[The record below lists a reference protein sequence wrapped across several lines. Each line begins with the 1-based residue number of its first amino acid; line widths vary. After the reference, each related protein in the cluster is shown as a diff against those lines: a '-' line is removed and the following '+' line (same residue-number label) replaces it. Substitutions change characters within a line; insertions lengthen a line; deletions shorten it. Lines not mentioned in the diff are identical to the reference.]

1 MERRNAFTRLR
12 GVLVLGAVLTAC
24 GPVPDT
30 EALEDEVAQDEATPV
45 EDSSDQDVAAMSK
58 APSPSADPMPLA
70 TSEPAVAYGWGRF
83 LVVWEDVREGGVYG
97 TLVRKNGTLVKPAGF
112 RVNIGTGPG
121 GTPSIA
127 YDGEQFIVLWKTQD
141 AIDGVRVRT
150 DGTVVGPVFN
160 VITSGRVAGP
170 VGIACSSKLC
180 LVTFTVNSDTGSEI
194 NARRVTTDGV
204 VLPELVHGIAPDA
217 RLMDESTVA
226 WNGRDFF
233 IAWTDSRGG
242 ELTPDIYGARVKP
255 DGTVVDPGGIPIAVA
270 PGAQRTPD
278 VVWTGRRFF
287 VVWSDGRCG
296 DRDIYGARVR
306 SNGRLDDPEG
316 IPIATGTG
324 DQLFPAVA
332 HNKSKSLVVWQSDF
346 SGRSRVRGARVHDD
360 GTVMAP
366 GVFAISS
373 SDYDREALP
382 DVAYGGGLFLTA
394 YSGSSEDP
402 SEPTYILS
410 ARVDPQGRVLDVNT
424 LTRAATP
431 PPAVP
436 GTQ

>member
-1 MERRNAFTRLR
+1 MERRNAFTKLR
-12 GVLVLGAVLTAC
+12 GVLVLGALLTAC

-30 EALEDEVAQDEATPV
+30 EAPV
-45 EDSSDQDVAAMSK
+45 EDSTGQDVTAMSRTP
-58 APSPSADPMPLA
+58 APQVDPMPLA

-97 TLVRKNGTLVKPAGF
+97 TLVRKNGTLVSPAGF
-112 RVNIGTGPG
+112 RINIGTGPG

-127 YDGEQFIVLWKTQD
+127 YDGDQFMVLWKTED
-141 AIDGVRVRT
+141 SIRGVRVKT

-170 VGIACSSKLC
+170 VGIACSSRIC

-204 VLPELVHGIAPDA
+204 VLPELVHGIAPGA
-217 RLMDESTVA
+217 RLMVEATVA
-226 WNGRDFF
+226 WNGTDFF
-233 IAWTDSRGG
+233 IAWSDSRGG

-255 DGTVVDPGGIPIAVA
+255 DGTLVDPGGLPIAVA
-270 PGAQRTPD
+270 PGAQRSPD
-278 VVWTGRRFF
+278 VVWTGRRFL
-287 VVWSDGRCG
+287 VVWSDGRG
-296 DRDIYGARVR
+296 ADRDIYGARVR
-306 SNGRLDDPEG
+306 SNGRLDDPQG

-332 HNKSKSLVVWQSDF
+332 HHNSKSLVVWQSDF
-346 SGRSRVRGARVHDD
+346 DGLSRVRGVRVHED

-373 SDYDREALP
+373 SDYEREALP

-394 YSGSSEDP
+394 YSGSSAAP

-410 ARVDPQGRVLDVNT
+410 ARVDHQARVLDVDT
-424 LTRAATP
+424 LTRASTLPSAAP
-431 PPAVP
+431 
-436 GTQ
+436 

>member
-1 MERRNAFTRLR
+1 MERRNAFTTLR
-12 GVLVLGAVLTAC
+12 GVLLLGAVLTAC
-24 GPVPDT
+24 GPVP
-30 EALEDEVAQDEATPV
+30 ESGAPV
-45 EDSSDQDVAAMSK
+45 EDATDEDVAAMSK
-58 APSPSADPMPLA
+58 VPVPSVDPMPLA

-83 LVVWEDVREGGVYG
+83 LVVWQDVREGGVYG
-97 TLVRKNGTLVKPAGF
+97 TLVRKNGTLVTPAGF
-112 RVNIGTGPG
+112 RINIGTGPG

-127 YDGEQFIVLWKTQD
+127 YDGEQFIVVWKTQD
-141 AIDGVRVRT
+141 AIDGVRVKT

-160 VITSGRVAGP
+160 VITSYRVAAP

-204 VLPELVHGIAPDA
+204 VLPEIVHGIAPGA

-226 WNGRDFF
+226 WNGTDFF

-242 ELTPDIYGARVKP
+242 EETPDIYGARVKP
-255 DGTVVDPGGIPIAVA
+255 DGTVVDPGGLPIAVA
-270 PGAQRTPD
+270 PGAQRSPD
-278 VVWTGRRFF
+278 VVWTGRRFL
-287 VVWSDGRCG
+287 VVWSDGRG
-296 DRDIYGARVR
+296 ADRDIYGARVR
-306 SNGRLDDPEG
+306 ANGRVDDPRG

-332 HNKSKSLVVWQSDF
+332 HHNSKSLVVWQSDF
-346 SGRSRVRGARVHDD
+346 DGVSRVRGVRVHED

-366 GVFAISS
+366 GVFAIST

-394 YSGSSEDP
+394 YSGSSEAP

-410 ARVDPQGRVLDVNT
+410 ARVDHQARVLDVDT
-424 LTRAATP
+424 LTRAPTTP
-431 PPAVP
+431 PEAP
-436 GTQ
+436 